1 MSHQTES
8 EARVDGGG
16 AAAAAAPSISERVD
30 DAKSKLAALLS
41 HEEKLD
47 NELRE
52 LEAARNAEMKRV
64 AAKRK
69 VPSGVVVTVPKALQT
84 EIGFSW
90 VLVSK
95 RKEVRAHIEEVKI
108 VLDAAVNAPV
118 SGGRDPTQWL
128 PDELM
133 LMVLERLPLETLWS
147 GSCKHVCKRWLRLM
161 IAIEGRIRRAPQARR
176 AVGGVRGGRDQA
188 TLP

>member
-1 MSHQTES
+1 M
-8 EARVDGGG
+8 DGGG

-69 VPSGVVVTVPKALQT
+69 VPSGVVMSVPRALQT

-95 RKEVRAHIEEVKI
+95 RKEVRACIEEVTI

-147 GSCKHVCKRWLRLM
+147 GSLQHVCKRWSRLM
-161 IAIEGRIRRAPQARR
+161 IAIEGRFRRAPQARR

-188 TLP
+188 ALP